1 MTAIKELY
9 LDNKMDDQSISD
21 TMLEVTVRDAKE
33 SISAKLF
40 L

>member
-9 LDNKMDDQSISD
+9 LDNKMEDQSIAD

-33 SISAKLF
+33 
-40 L
+40 